1 MAASGV
7 NVKMGVTGVAQF
19 KQNINQAKQ
28 TVKTLDAQLAL
39 SEKQFK
45 ASGDAEG
52 YMTEKSELLK
62 AKLEAQKGVVESAEN
77 ALKKMADQGIDR
89 SSKAYQDMYRQMLQ
103 AKGEMIDT
111 ESAMN
116 GIGEAGETAAAGVED
131 MNNAVQSIGKQVS
144 FETVTNGI
152 CKITGAMEKAAQT
165 AMKVGKA
172 IVQQVLG
179 VGTWADDTNTRAKVL
194 GVSPEELQAM
204 EKTARIIDTD
214 AETIIKARQ
223 RLNKG
228 LGNGSKATSSA
239 LEFLGISEDQDP
251 EDIFWKA
258 GEALMNLTDE
268 TEQEAKAND
277 LFGKS
282 WHELIPLFDAGREE
296 YEKMN
301 ASWNVMTKEQLDQ
314 LNEMDDEYQKLQI
327 AVEDLKREALSNLAE
342 PMRDALKAVNDLLG
356 RISDWLK
363 SDEGKAA
370 VENIVQKVKDAAEW
384 LVNNTDT
391 VIGALGTI
399 VSGWGLLKLTGGAL
413 QILQLINGING
424 LKGAG
429 AAGAGAQAAARS
441 SGVAEAGASSAGV
454 AGTGFFAKLAGGA
467 KSLLSSGVLE
477 TAGVVAAAITPA
489 LLANAADDKRV
500 EEQRLSRLASA
511 SMMQPGVDR
520 DFLERASNALGLK
533 WHGGNEAEVESIL
546 MGMGKRS
553 DLQKAQ
559 LQALLQGST
568 ANGNRTWDELQRL
581 WNGEPMDM
589 GQQNAIL
596 QSVTDAYQRMAEQSD
611 RMTESTQTIQEAV
624 QEQASRENAVDA
636 DELAEKVGNAA
647 KQGILEKP
655 LQVRVFLQGDE
666 IMNYIDRNMG
676 ALLAA
681 AFGG

>member
-152 CKITGAMEKAAQT
+152 GKITGAMEKAAQI

-239 LEFLGISEDQDP
+239 LEFLGISEDQNP

-301 ASWNVMTKEQLDQ
+301 ASWTVMTKEQLDQ

-370 VENIVQKVKDAAEW
+370 VENVVQKVKDAAEW

-467 KSLLSSGVLE
+467 KSFLSSGVLE

-489 LLANAADDKRV
+489 LIANAADDKRV